1 MRELYLLSGPPCA
14 GKSTWLKENNLSLYA
29 LNIDTIRSMTVGP
42 IVGRY
47 GNLEIDMS
55 ENDKAWGY
63 LFSMLENRMSRG
75 ETVFVDALNLSYKYF
90 LQYIIL
96 AKRYF
101 YKIYK
106 IDFFTVSF
114 DEILKRNAKRLYPQ
128 KIDEDTLFR
137 IYNLFESM
145 QDVYSDMREQLI
157 EDFLKIETITHDE
170 AVRRLYKD
178 TVVDLNKY
186 EQVVIFGNIGSFYKE
201 LKDYFLK
208 NPFNDSTF
216 YIFTC
221 GYVDTNFDVSAV
233 EFLSTLYDKENVIL
247 LEDNTIEYI
256 KAFVL
261 DFLFENQI
269 QTSNFHL
276 PKEWQ
281 SINNNLL
288 EMQDFAKIAL
298 AELGNLDKNKLIQLC
313 YSVLPFYN
321 FTFHGKIYTVS
332 RSVLSSI
339 PNRFISCKECFYGI
353 TTNFQQS
360 VGQVFWD
367 DNTKENEF
375 AVYYNIDDFVEPYFG
390 KRSKNIYSENELIVY
405 SIR

>member
-14 GKSTWLKENNLSLYA
+14 GKSTWIKENNLSLYA
-29 LNIDTIRSMTVGP
+29 LNIDIIRSMTVGP

-47 GNLEIDMS
+47 GNLEVDMS

-75 ETVFVDALNLSYKYF
+75 ETVLVDALNLSYKFF

-114 DEILKRNAKRLYPQ
+114 DEIVKRNAERLYPQ
-128 KIDEDTLFR
+128 KLDEDTLFH
-137 IYNLFESM
+137 IYSLFESM
-145 QDVYSDMREQLI
+145 QDVYKDMREQLV
-157 EDFLKIETITHDE
+157 EDFLKIETITPGE
-170 AVRRLYKD
+170 AVRKLYKD
-178 TVVDLNKY
+178 TIVDLNKY
-186 EQVVIFGNIGSFYKE
+186 KQVVIFGNIGSFYKE
-201 LKDYFLK
+201 LTDYFSK

-221 GYVDTNFDVSAV
+221 GYFDDNFDVSTIK
-233 EFLSTLYDKENVIL
+233 FLSTLYDKENVVL
-247 LEDNTIEYI
+247 LEDNSIEYI
-256 KAFVL
+256 KAFAL
-261 DFLFENQI
+261 DFSFENQI
-269 QTSNFHL
+269 QTNNFYL

-288 EMQDFAKIAL
+288 EMQDFVKITL
-298 AELGNLDKNKLIQLC
+298 AELENFDKNKLIKLC
-313 YSVLPFYN
+313 YSVLPFYT
-321 FTFHGKIYTVS
+321 FTFHGKTYTVS

-360 VGQVFWD
+360 VGQIFWD

-375 AVYYNIDDFVEPYFG
+375 AIYYNVDDFSEQYFG
-390 KRSKNIYSENELIVY
+390 KRVKNIYNQNELIVHL
-405 SIR
+405 IR